1 MIKSVSMSA
10 SLLSA
15 SALALAL
22 AACTVGPDYQAPAP
36 ETRAG
41 WQGKQQAADFAQI
54 QQWWAS
60 FHDAELDSLVNRAVA
75 GNLDVK
81 MAEQRIIEA
90 HSQRDIAAAGYYPT
104 LNGAGQAA
112 RAGIPTTL
120 GKLPSGNRLDFFQ
133 LGLTSSWEIDLWGKT
148 DRSVEEAEA
157 NIGASVED
165 RRAVLVTLLGEL
177 GQDYVSLRAGQ
188 LRLDIAKRNADAEK

>member
-36 ETRAG
+36 ETRVG

-60 FHDAELDSLVNRAVA
+60 FHDSELDSLVTRAIA

-90 HSQRDIAAAGYYPT
+90 RAQKDAAAAGYYPT
-104 LNGAGQAA
+104 LSAAGQAA

-120 GKLPSGNRLDFFQ
+120 ARLPGGNNVDFFQ
-133 LGLTSSWEIDLWGKT
+133 
-148 DRSVEEAEA
+148 
-157 NIGASVED
+157 
-165 RRAVLVTLLGEL
+165 
-177 GQDYVSLRAGQ
+177 AGF
-188 LRLDIAKRNADAEK
+188 DMS